1 MLLIAPLVGK
11 YYNQWTKGGKRRAP
25 LGLQRDVRS
34 TEYEA
39 LIVKF
44 SLHTYGEPMPSK
56 NEPEQITEL
65 ARLRA
70 FMNPLRMQL
79 YRLLYAAG
87 TATASQL
94 AEHVDGTP
102 SLVSYHLRKLAE
114 HGFVAHADGENGDGR
129 ERWWRVSSEEG
140 WGFRDSDFTG
150 TPEGAAAVGAVTR
163 GILDTRVAQYRT
175 YLDQKSAWGG
185 EWTDASFS
193 SEWLLDLTS
202 AELGEMS
209 DEFEALVRRWR
220 QRGQAARAAGDTED
234 REHVSVHL
242 YGFPFRP

>member
-1 MLLIAPLVGK
+1 
-11 YYNQWTKGGKRRAP
+11 
-25 LGLQRDVRS
+25 
-34 TEYEA
+34 
-39 LIVKF
+39 
-44 SLHTYGEPMPSK
+44 MPPK
-56 NEPEQITEL
+56 HQPEQITDL

-87 TATASQL
+87 SATASQL

-114 HGFVAHADGENGDGR
+114 HGFVAQADRENDDGR
-129 ERWWRVSSEEG
+129 ERWWRVASEEG
-140 WGFRDSDFTG
+140 WGFRDSDFAG

-163 GILDTRVAQYRT
+163 GIFDTRVAQYRT
-175 YLDQKSAWGG
+175 YLDQKSAWGK
-185 EWTDASFS
+185 EWTDAAFT
-193 SEWLLDLTS
+193 SEWLLDLTP
-202 AELGEMS
+202 AELAEMNGEL
-209 DEFEALVRRWR
+209 EALARRWR
-220 QRGQAARAAGDTED
+220 ERGRAAKAAGDAEN